1 VCDMRLKEGDTIKLG
16 NTSIKVYITPGHT
29 AGSTTYEFTTHEN
42 GKGYKT
48 VVMGG
53 PGGQPNLQAAQ
64 QFYETAMRLNKF
76 LDVQVAANIHSWLN
90 GFHYPN
96 GGLLERRDRL
106 AMRKPGEP
114 NPFIDNAS
122 WRQWVK
128 IAQDGAAKSLA
139 EEKAK
144 SGAKTN

>member
-1 VCDMRLKEGDTIKLG
+1 MDL
-16 NTSIKVYITPGHT
+16 S
-29 AGSTTYEFTTHEN
+29 
-42 GKGYKT
+42 
-48 VVMGG
+48 GG
-53 PGGQPNLQAAQ
+53 PGGQPNAEAAQ
-64 QFYETAMRLNKF
+64 QFYQTAMRLNRF

>member
-1 VCDMRLKEGDTIKLG
+1 
-16 NTSIKVYITPGHT
+16 
-29 AGSTTYEFTTHEN
+29 
-42 GKGYKT
+42 
-48 VVMGG
+48 
-53 PGGQPNLQAAQ
+53 
-64 QFYETAMRLNKF
+64 MRLNKF

-90 GFHYPN
+90 GYHYPN

-106 AMRKPGEP
+106 AMRKPGDP

-139 EEKAK
+139 DEKAK
-144 SGAKTN
+144 KRREDELTFRTSQGLLVLTSGHAVGSRRQRVVAW